1 VSWLTYLASYYF
13 ATGKEPQRLGSAHP
27 SIVPYQAFRCK
38 DKDLVLAVGNDH
50 QWRNFCQATGQERL
64 LADNRFLTNPARVKN
79 RQILIPVL
87 QRMFHRR
94 NAKEWHRIL
103 VQAEVPAAPVF
114 SIRDVVRD
122 SQVRH
127 RGMIMRPNGNIP
139 SLGSPMRFYKTKPKK
154 TTFAP
159 QLGQHTTEI
168 LAELGYFPMKN

>member
-1 VSWLTYLASYYF
+1 V
-13 ATGKEPQRLGSAHP
+13 
-27 SIVPYQAFRCK
+27 FRK
-38 DKDLVLAVGNDH
+38 RK
-50 QWRNFCQATGQERL
+50 
-64 LADNRFLTNPARVKN
+64 
-79 RQILIPVL
+79 
-87 QRMFHRR
+87 
-94 NAKEWHRIL
+94 AKEWQRIL
-103 VQAEVPAAPVF
+103 VQAKVPASPVF

-122 SQVRH
+122 SHVRH